1 MRIYLYFYFIQ
12 IMLLFVLFLFIYLF
26 CNTYRFTISIHDT
39 MPQFNDNL
47 MNQFNEEKGYE

>member
-1 MRIYLYFYFIQ
+1 MRIYLYIYFIQ